1 VVQGTIGIGLG
12 LVAAPVATLLEPGL
26 MPGLVLVLTTLL
38 PLVTLL
44 GERDDIDWHG
54 LTWSLPARVLGT
66 AGGVWL
72 VAVADDRV
80 LGVVVGVMVLV
91 AVVLTVRAVVLP
103 INRASLSVAG
113 LLGGVAG
120 TATSIGGPPFALL
133 YQHRPARQVRT
144 TMAVYFTI
152 GAGLSLVGL
161 LVGGQL
167 AWDQVRTAL
176 FLLPAVVVGAV
187 LAVPLRNRLQG
198 PAFRYAVLA
207 ICATSAVVLLVRSL
221 A

>member
-1 VVQGTIGIGLG
+1 MVQGTVGIGLG
-12 LVAAPVATLLEPGL
+12 LVAAPVVTLLEPDL

-44 GERDDIDWHG
+44 GERDDIDWRG
-54 LTWSLPARVLGT
+54 LGWSMPTRLVGT

-80 LGVVVGVMVLV
+80 LGVAVGVMVLAAV
-91 AVVLTVRAVVLP
+91 ALTAWAVVVPLNPGTLAT
-103 INRASLSVAG
+103 AG

-133 YQHRPARQVRT
+133 YQHRPPRQVRT

-167 AWDQVRTAL
+167 SWEQVRHAL
-176 FLLPAVVVGAV
+176 VLVPAIVVGAL
-187 LAVPLRNRLQG
+187 LAVPLRRGLAG
-198 PAFRYAVLA
+198 PWFRYAVLGV
-207 ICATSAVVLLVRSL
+207 CATSALVLLVRSL
-221 A
+221 V